1 MDSDSDAPAIGGS
14 ESKSPR
20 SPKGRPQAELLDS
33 NDDESEDKYEDTD
46 SSTKESS
53 EASDEQ
59 SVHSDSSLEEDTDQ
73 E

>member
-1 MDSDSDAPAIGGS
+1 MDAPVTGGL

-20 SPKGRPQAELLDS
+20 IPKGRPQAELLDS
-33 NDDESEDKYEDTD
+33 NDNESEDKYEDTD

-59 SVHSDSSLEEDTDQ
+59 SVHSDSGLEEDTDQ
-73 E
+73 ERGK